1 MSGLDIEKLSSFIG
15 TSITGT
21 EWVEVTQDMVDQFAK
36 VTGDE
41 QWIHVDVERSN
52 KESPFGGPVAHGLL
66 VLSLIPMLTTE
77 ASPPWFQ
84 GSVGIN
90 YGADRVRFI
99 SPVKSGAR
107 VRATQTLKSVEA
119 YGPTG
124 ARVTSLVVVEI
135 EGSERPAC
143 SAEMIGLVYP

>member
-1 MSGLDIEKLSSFIG
+1 MSSLDFEKLESYVG
-15 TSITGT
+15 TSITGSD
-21 EWVEVTQDMVDQFAK
+21 WVDVTQDMIDQFAK

-41 QWIHVDVERSN
+41 QWIHVDVERAN
-52 KESPFGGPVAHGLL
+52 RESPFGGPVAHGLL
-66 VLSLIPMLTTE
+66 VLSLIPKLTTE
-77 ASPPWFQ
+77 EAPPWFE

-99 SPVKSGAR
+99 SPVLAGAR
-107 VRATQTLKSVEA
+107 VRATQTLKSVEPF
-119 YGPTG
+119 GRNG
-124 ARVTSLVVVEI
+124 ARLTSLVVVEV

>member
-1 MSGLDIEKLSSFIG
+1 MDIERLKGFIG
-15 TSITGT
+15 SSLTGSK
-21 EWVEVTQDMVDQFAK
+21 WVEVAQDMIDVFAK

-52 KESPFGGPVAHGLL
+52 RESPFGAPVAHGLFI
-66 VLSLIPMLTTE
+66 LSLIPKLTSE
-77 ASPPWFQ
+77 VAPPWFE

-99 SPVKSGAR
+99 SPVKSGSR
-107 VRATQTLKSVEA
+107 IRATQTLTAVEP
-119 YGPTG
+119 YGPG
-124 ARVTSLVVVEI
+124 ARMTSHVVVEI
-135 EGSERPAC
+135 EGSEKPAC